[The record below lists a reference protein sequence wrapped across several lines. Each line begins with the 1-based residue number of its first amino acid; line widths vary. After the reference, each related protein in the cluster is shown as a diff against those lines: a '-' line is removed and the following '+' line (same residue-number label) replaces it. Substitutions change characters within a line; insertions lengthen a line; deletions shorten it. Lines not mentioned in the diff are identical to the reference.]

1 MGRSG
6 SHGNTAMGAM
16 RMTTMNEQLTRE
28 DLQRWVLDFA
38 AQIVEQH
45 VILSDLDAASGD
57 ADHGANMERGMSALL
72 QAVPRWDRHLLPGDF
87 LKEVGMHLVS
97 SVGGSSGALYGTI
110 FLRMARTVG
119 DACPLDPELLLQAF
133 ESAVEG
139 VVDRGKVKRG
149 DKTMYDALAPA
160 VEALREQLLTAGQ
173 PLSASLRAAA
183 EAAQT
188 GRDATA
194 DMVARKGKSS
204 YARENSRGVV
214 DPGAAS
220 ATMLIQAAART
231 LGNSV
236 ATEAS

>member
-1 MGRSG
+1 
-6 SHGNTAMGAM
+6 MGAM
-16 RMTTMNEQLTRE
+16 RMTTRSESLTSA
-28 DLQRWVLDFA
+28 DLERWVLDFS

-45 VILSDLDAASGD
+45 VMLSDLDAASGD
-57 ADHGANMERGMSALL
+57 ADHGANMERGTSAFLRTM
-72 QAVPRWDRHLLPGDF
+72 PGWDRTLLPGEF

-97 SVGGSSGALYGTI
+97 SVGGSSGALYGTV
-110 FLRMARTVG
+110 FLRMARIVG
-119 DACPLDPELLLQAF
+119 DVRAVDPELFLRAF
-133 ESAVEG
+133 EAAAEG

-160 VEALREQLLTAGQ
+160 VEMFQEQLLTAGQ
-173 PLSASLRAAA
+173 PFAVALRAAA
-183 EAAQT
+183 DAAQA

-220 ATMLIQAAART
+220 MTILIQAAART
-231 LGNSV
+231 LGDAAGEDSV
-236 ATEAS
+236 NASRFL